1 MSIQTLSYDANGRP
15 SIVNAA
21 DLVNAN
27 VTPLMNRKM
36 ADYLE
41 MHCLRAVCD
50 FRGRLVVRFKPSA
63 GVDGDFGGDAA

>member
-1 MSIQTLSYDANGRP
+1 MLKTLSHDSNGRP
-15 SIVNAA
+15 SIVNAS

-36 ADYLE
+36 ADYLD

-63 GVDGDFGGDAA
+63 VVDGDFGGDAA